1 MNIPLVDA
9 PIPPDTVITVEN
21 FNLLPPPSVSVPEH
35 LQQFIPTV
43 PIYTGH
49 YQIYSPSGSLEW
61 FQHLHLLLLTSMMLN
76 FIARVCINFQLD
88 IKMLKSYILR
98 MDNLRSEFEELGFEF
113 YKSLRTLNDL
123 PTLDNT
129 KKLGQ

>member
-9 PIPPDTVITVEN
+9 PIPPYTVITVEN
-21 FNLLPPPSVSVPEH
+21 FNLLLPPSVSVPEH

-61 FQHLHLLLLTSMMLN
+61 FQHLHLL
-76 FIARVCINFQLD
+76 FAQH
-88 IKMLKSYILR
+88 KSR
-98 MDNLRSEFEELGFEF
+98 
-113 YKSLRTLNDL
+113 K
-123 PTLDNT
+123 
-129 KKLGQ
+129 KKLHKLRKE